1 MKRLFAF
8 LLLVLCLPAMATNV
22 RFDYSNITNYPSQ
35 FITVELTPDAIE
47 TNASGGLNLLDPLYK
62 LATDTNGTLV
72 ITNIIPNGYSV
83 TNRGPFRITP
93 FHITVP
99 STNVTVLA
107 KDILTVALSSPSATS
122 AYSMAAADGRFI
134 QKSNY
139 LDPTGSALI
148 LSNNVWQPLP
158 LPSGG
163 GGGGSGTVTGV
174 TNIGAGASIINSSN
188 NTVPIFK
195 SFTNDNTATV
205 TDNKTNLQF
214 GVVTN
219 LYDLAG
225 TGLARATAATNGMG
239 STAIAAFHLTSDFD
253 LAGSAAAQALAATN
267 VLGTAAYSNAPAF
280 AIARTNRTFYV
291 DQFGS
296 DVNDGS
302 MTRPWATI
310 EHAATNVSQGLLI
323 LSGVFNLTNNV
334 YLARGVTWDGQLSC
348 TVTNWSTNTDNAGV
362 YTNPGALFNLSDNTV
377 LRGMKIYAGYK
388 GGNLFQYHAGLVGT
402 NATNFIIEGNIM
414 DGDSDC
420 VCIFD
425 MGTNYARGTIRN
437 NFLTS
442 LWDCVATGRGTNYI
456 RIQDNTMIS
465 VGPNSEVGSTTLT
478 ECINVLPQ
486 SDGSRV
492 EIIGNSLSSS
502 NTTSYLV
509 NVQDGTVNSRV
520 DIVGNTGTNSG
531 AVYIHAKNA
540 SATFH
545 TQVYLGGNTGFGV
558 PNLDAPG
565 VNTALAWPVYT
576 MPQDLLGLTV
586 YSRSNSVV
594 NANPIILTNGSIS
607 LGGSVNASNSFQL
620 WSGSTQNFSED
631 ASGNQTNAGTL
642 SVGGATTLSS
652 TLNVAGA
659 GTLTNNGNLIAA
671 AVITN
676 AANTVSA
683 IVIADANHKEIGL
696 ANGGANTVLHGTGP
710 PTYGPVVNG
719 DITTGTINSN
729 KLDAATVA
737 MFGTGGG
744 GGGGSPTLFNPNQFA
759 TNGNGIYVQPLATFT
774 NLMIQGIGN
783 TNYANT
789 TGITRTNQEDWFY
802 TNGNIYFAVRMT
814 NNTFVLTDSNLVS
827 RVMVTNAGG
836 VRIDG
841 GLNIVFGTTNS
852 DLTASTVPY
861 SDANKKLTSSAVTP
875 TELGYVS
882 GVTSAI
888 QTQLGA
894 KAATSDVVASTNALA
909 PPLAA
914 FAPTNQFIGSASGGI
929 GTNTTIS
936 TLTNA
941 QIRYPAGTA
950 WQVEDSANTG
960 AFAVGAQ
967 GQRSI
972 LDTNGFVRLQVQ
984 PSIGGSVSIGS
995 SNGTL
1000 ALWVTGSG
1008 NLINTNSEY
1017 VIGTITNAVVGA
1029 NAVVISG
1036 ANSNLTGV
1044 SLAGDT
1050 TKYLNQAGVFT
1061 VPAGGSAITNNGNVF
1076 AMTNYN
1082 STFTNGIMFGV
1093 LTNTPFVPAGSTN
1106 LPVNLTNSSVMM
1118 LPLNM
1123 TNDINLFTTNK
1134 APLVTWG
1141 TYASVTMRLN
1151 ANGTNRN
1158 VTVPA
1163 GWTHVRGVTPGGTV
1177 VLFSTNYA
1185 TLTLNFW
1192 PIADS
1197 ETNIDGDFII
1207 R

>member
-1 MKRLFAF
+1 MRNLHKILWMAWVF
-8 LLLVLCLPAMATNV
+8 LALSISAHSAPVWFGVTNYFQQPATNSVIVTNIQPSTQGRWIQVGKPIWVNMTNGVGVTNLLSGFYGMSIYNYTFPKPIIFYVPDNGTTQYDVVDLITNGAPAYTYTNNPSGSV
-22 RFDYSNITNYPSQ
+22 RIDSADVALALLSSKLTPGANITFTTNNIGGNES
-35 FITVELTPDAIE
+35 ITIA
-47 TNASGGLNLLDPLYK
+47 
-62 LATDTNGTLV
+62 AT
-72 ITNIIPNGYSV
+72 
-83 TNRGPFRITP
+83 
-93 FHITVP
+93 
-99 STNVTVLA
+99 
-107 KDILTVALSSPSATS
+107 
-122 AYSMAAADGRFI
+122 
-134 QKSNY
+134 
-139 LDPTGSALI
+139 
-148 LSNNVWQPLP
+148 
-158 LPSGG
+158 

-253 LAGSAAAQALAATN
+253 FAGSAAAQALAATN

-465 VGPNSEVGSTTLT
+465 VGPNSEVGITTLT

-540 SATFH
+540 STTFH

-652 TLNVAGA
+652 TLNVAGV
-659 GTLTNNGNLIAA
+659 GTLTNNANAISSSTLTNTGTTRFSGITATSILGLNSGGVLVPAALSGATFDGTTLTITAGGSGTLTGVTNTGAGVSVINNSNA
-671 AVITN
+671 AVPIFKSLTN
-676 AANTVSA
+676 DNTASLVDQKTN
-683 IVIADANHKEIGL
+683 IVVGVVTNLYDLAGTGL
-696 ANGGANTVLHGTGP
+696 AR
-710 PTYGPVVNG
+710 
-719 DITTGTINSN
+719 
-729 KLDAATVA
+729 ATA
-737 MFGTGGG
+737 
-744 GGGGSPTLFNPNQFA
+744 A
-759 TNGNGIYVQPLATFT
+759 TNGLGGTSVSAFY
-774 NLMIQGIGN
+774 N
-783 TNYANT
+783 TNTWDLAG
-789 TGITRTNQEDWFY
+789 TG
-802 TNGNIYFAVRMT
+802 
-814 NNTFVLTDSNLVS
+814 
-827 RVMVTNAGG
+827 
-836 VRIDG
+836 
-841 GLNIVFGTTNS
+841 
-852 DLTASTVPY
+852 
-861 SDANKKLTSSAVTP
+861 
-875 TELGYVS
+875 
-882 GVTSAI
+882 
-888 QTQLGA
+888 
-894 KAATSDVVASTNALA
+894 AAQATASTNALA

-1106 LPVNLTNSSVMM
+1106 LPVNLTNSAVMM